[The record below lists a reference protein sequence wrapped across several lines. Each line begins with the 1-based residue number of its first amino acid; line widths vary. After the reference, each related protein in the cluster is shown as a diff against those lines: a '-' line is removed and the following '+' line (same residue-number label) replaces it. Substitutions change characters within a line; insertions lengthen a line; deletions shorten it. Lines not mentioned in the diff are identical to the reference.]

1 MSIGLTAGLKA
12 LTAAQMGIQTAG
24 QNVANANTAGYSR
37 QRVLQSGAMP
47 FSYGQGLQI
56 GTGVNV
62 DNISRIVDQ
71 GLERRLNMQLSFFGS
86 AAMNF
91 DRLRELESVL
101 SEPNGGLSASISEMF
116 GGISSLQTDPG
127 SRSLR
132 GGAIQGARSMAE
144 NFNLIAQRYQDL
156 STNTVAEVQALVG
169 EVNEKTKAIADL
181 NSQIISVEAGGSTA
195 NDLRDQ
201 RGRLISEVSGLIDTR
216 ALERDSGS
224 VDLLI
229 AGRLLVSGAN
239 NSELSAR
246 TAIDGRSE
254 VLISGRSRVDITS
267 GKIGA
272 LMNQEETR
280 IPSLIGDLDVLA
292 RNMILEFNRVHSTGI
307 GGSGPF
313 QSLLTSNRFADTNSD
328 GKRGNELLASADL
341 PFDVVSGQLHV
352 SITNRSTGDLERT
365 KINIDPMS
373 MTLENLA
380 TQLSGIDHLTASVDP
395 TGRMRISADQ
405 GYGFDFGSRLDP
417 MPDSFGSFGSS
428 YASLGN
434 SGAASFNLS
443 AAPATK
449 EFTVD
454 INGSAETVTLDLADF
469 AAPGQASVDELV
481 AAINADLSNATAAN
495 IGGQLVIRANNSGPG
510 TTLSLTDTVG
520 SPLATLGM
528 ATGPS
533 SGQAS
538 AVDAKISGN
547 YTGDTNEQL
556 RFVPDSDGIIG
567 STAGL
572 TIGVFNSNGSRVA
585 TLDVGPNYDPDI
597 DGPIEVIDGIQ
608 VSFSRGAISA
618 TDNEVF
624 SLDTIADSDTSD
636 VLVAIG
642 MNSFFLGNSA
652 ETIEVNPDLV
662 NNPDLLAAAGQNA
675 SGDGGNLNRLAAL
688 RDAGLGNLNANTI
701 ETFYNGLVGDLGFEV
716 STAESSMRGQETLL
730 HTLEAERES
739 VSGVNL
745 DEEMV
750 DIVRYQQAFEAASRF
765 INIVQELTNT
775 LINLGR

>member
-37 QRVLQSGAMP
+37 QRVMQSGAMP

-132 GGAIQGARSMAE
+132 SGAIQGARSMAE
-144 NFNLIAQRYQDL
+144 NFNLIASRYQDL
-156 STNTVAEVQALVG
+156 QTNTVAEVQALVG
-169 EVNEKTKAIADL
+169 QVNEKTTAIADL
-181 NSQIISVEAGGSTA
+181 NAQIISIEAGGSTA

-201 RGRLISEVSGLIDTR
+201 RGRLISEVSELIDTR
-216 ALERDSGS
+216 ALERSSGS
-224 VDLLI
+224 VDLLV
-229 AGRLLVSGAN
+229 AGRLLVSGAS
-239 NSELSAR
+239 NSSLSAR

-254 VLISGRSRVDITS
+254 VLLSGNSRVDITS

-272 LMNQEETR
+272 LMNQEEAR
-280 IPSLIGDLDVLA
+280 IPALLGDLDVLA

-313 QSLLTSNRFADTNSD
+313 QSLITSNRFADTNSD
-328 GKRGNELLASADL
+328 GTRGNELLGSADL
-341 PFDVVSGQLHV
+341 PFDVVSGQLYV
-352 SITNRSTGDLERT
+352 SVTDRASGDMERAM
-365 KINIDPMS
+365 INIDPMS
-373 MTLENLA
+373 MTLEDLA
-380 TQLSGIDHLTASVDP
+380 VQLSGIDHLTASVDP
-395 TGRMRISADQ
+395 TGRMRVTADQ

-417 MPDSFGSFGSS
+417 MPDSFGSFGSA
-428 YASLGN
+428 YPSLGN
-434 SGAASFNLS
+434 SGGLSFDLS
-443 AAPATK
+443 DGPATK

-454 INGSAETVTLDLADF
+454 VNGTAETVTLDLSDF
-469 AAPGQASVDELV
+469 SSPGQASVDELV
-481 AAINADLSNATAAN
+481 SAINADLTNATAAN
-495 IGGQLVIRANNSGPG
+495 VGGHLVIRADNSGPG
-510 TTLSLTDTVG
+510 TTLTLADTVG
-520 SPLATLGM
+520 SPLSTLGM
-528 ATGPS
+528 ATGPTT
-533 SGQAS
+533 GQTNS
-538 AVDAKISGN
+538 VDVRISGS
-547 YTGDTNEQL
+547 YTGESNEQL
-556 RFVPDSDGIIG
+556 RFIPDADGIIG
-567 STAGL
+567 STPNL
-572 TIGVFNSNGSRVA
+572 TIGVFNSSGSRVA
-585 TLDVGPNYDPDI
+585 TPDVGANYVPDI
-597 DGPIEVIDGIQ
+597 DGPIEVVDGIN

-618 TDNEVF
+618 TDNQAF
-624 SLDTIADSDTSD
+624 SLDTLADSDTSD

-662 NNPDLLAAAGQNA
+662 DNPDLLAAARQNA
-675 SGDGGNLNRLAAL
+675 SGDGGNLSRLAAL

-716 STAESSMRGQETLL
+716 STAESTMRGQETLL
-730 HTLEAERES
+730 NTLEAERES

-765 INIVQELTNT
+765 INIVQELTTT